1 MNNRKGLE
9 EKILKIMKENWDSS
23 GVLLFL
29 DLDDFKQI
37 NDSKG
42 HAFGD
47 KVLRTVAEKIKSCVR
62 STDVVGR
69 IGGDEFIVF

>member
-1 MNNRKGLE
+1 
-9 EKILKIMKENWDSS
+9 MKENWDSS